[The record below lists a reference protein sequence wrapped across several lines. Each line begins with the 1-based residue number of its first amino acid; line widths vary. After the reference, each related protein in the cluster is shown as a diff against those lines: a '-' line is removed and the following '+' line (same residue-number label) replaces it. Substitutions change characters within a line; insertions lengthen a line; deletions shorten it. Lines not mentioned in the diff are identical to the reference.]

1 MNDEFSFN
9 KFLSVVL
16 PKWPLI
22 LVVTIVFGIVSFLY
36 SSYMIAPTYVASG
49 TLYITGDVNAVSS
62 NIRQDTNLSD
72 LMLSQELA
80 KTYGQILSSNTFFK
94 NIATSSGTSYTYS
107 DIQSMTTIS
116 NVEDTGLL
124 RIKVRNTD
132 PKKAYSLANTILQL
146 APAEISRVVVS
157 GAATIIDPAEMPK
170 SPASPNIPRNTLL
183 GAFSGMILAIALVFA
198 RNLFDNTIKTAD
210 EIGGLFDIPVLGI
223 VPQIEPNI
231 KKETATE

>member
-22 LVVTIVFGIVSFLY
+22 LVVTIVFGIISFLY

-94 NIATSSGTSYTYS
+94 NIAISSGTSYTYS
-107 DIQSMTTIS
+107 EIQTMTTIS

-146 APAEISRVVVS
+146 APSEISRVVVS

-170 SPASPNIPRNTLL
+170 APSSPNIPRNTLL

-210 EIGGLFDIPVLGI
+210 EISGLFDIPVLGI